1 MAKSKELR
9 KFEIEAITEEIT
21 ANIYKRRNKEV
32 NDFQKSDAFA
42 SARELEKSLK
52 KLSKKKREINKE
64 ISDIKNIIR
73 NEVSKLKHTLKK
85 DDINLYFQEHY
96 PDEDGVLLLEPSVY
110 DIRRKVEQKLTLA
123 LIPNDV
129 RDRLEEIVSQITN
142 ELS

>member
-21 ANIYKRRNKEV
+21 ATIYKRRNKEAK
-32 NDFQKSDAFA
+32 DFQKSDAFA

-52 KLSKKKREINKE
+52 KLSKQKREINKE

-73 NEVSKLKHTLKK
+73 NEVSKLRYTLKR

-96 PDEDGVLLLEPSVY
+96 PDEDGILLLEPSVY
-110 DIRRKVEQKLTLA
+110 EIRKKVEQKLTMA

-129 RDRLEEIVSQITN
+129 RDRLADIVSQITH

>member
-9 KFEIEAITEEIT
+9 KFEIEAITEQIT
-21 ANIYKRRNKEV
+21 ANIVKRRNKEV

-73 NEVSKLKHTLKK
+73 NEVSKLRYTLKR

-110 DIRRKVEQKLTLA
+110 EIRKKVEQKLTMA

-129 RDRLEEIVSQITN
+129 RDRLADIVSQITH

>member
-1 MAKSKELR
+1 MAKNKELR
-9 KFEIEAITEEIT
+9 KFEIEAITEQIT
-21 ANIYKRRNKEV
+21 ATIIKCRNKEV

-52 KLSKKKREINKE
+52 KLSKKRKEINKE

-73 NEVSKLKHTLKK
+73 NEVSKLKHTLKR

-96 PDEDGVLLLEPSVY
+96 PDEDGVLLLEPSIY
-110 DIRRKVEQKLTLA
+110 EIRKKVEQKLTLA
-123 LIPNDV
+123 LIPSDV
-129 RDRLEEIVSQITN
+129 RDRLEEIVFQITN

>member
-21 ANIYKRRNKEV
+21 ANIYKRRNKEAK
-32 NDFQKSDAFA
+32 DFQKSDAFA
-42 SARELEKSLK
+42 SARQLEKSLK
-52 KLSKKKREINKE
+52 KLSKKKKELNKE

-73 NEVSKLKHTLKK
+73 NEVSKLRYTLKR

-110 DIRRKVEQKLTLA
+110 EIRKKVEQKLTMA

-129 RDRLEEIVSQITN
+129 RDRLADIVSQITN

>member
-21 ANIYKRRNKEV
+21 ATIYKRRNKEAK
-32 NDFQKSDAFA
+32 DFQKSDAFA

-52 KLSKKKREINKE
+52 KLSKQKREINKE

-73 NEVSKLKHTLKK
+73 NEVSKLRYTLKR

-110 DIRRKVEQKLTLA
+110 EIRKKVEQKLTMA

-129 RDRLEEIVSQITN
+129 RDKLADIVSQITN

>member
-9 KFEIEAITEEIT
+9 KFEIEAITEQIT
-21 ANIYKRRNKEV
+21 ANIVKRRNKEV

-73 NEVSKLKHTLKK
+73 NEVSKLRYTLKR

-110 DIRRKVEQKLTLA
+110 DIKRKVEQKLTLA

>member
-9 KFEIEAITEEIT
+9 KFEIEAITEQIT
-21 ANIYKRRNKEV
+21 ANIVKRRNKEV

-52 KLSKKKREINKE
+52 KLSKKKKEINKE

-73 NEVSKLKHTLKK
+73 NEVSKLRYTLKR

-110 DIRRKVEQKLTLA
+110 EIRKKVEQKLTMA

-129 RDRLEEIVSQITN
+129 RDRLEEIVSQITH

>member
-21 ANIYKRRNKEV
+21 ANIYKRRNKEAK
-32 NDFQKSDAFA
+32 DFQKSDAFA

-52 KLSKKKREINKE
+52 KLSKKKSELNKE

-73 NEVSKLKHTLKK
+73 NEVSKLRYTLKR

-110 DIRRKVEQKLTLA
+110 EIRKKVEQKLTMA

-129 RDRLEEIVSQITN
+129 RDRLADIVSQITN

>member
-21 ANIYKRRNKEV
+21 ANIYKRRNKEAK
-32 NDFQKSDAFA
+32 DFQKSDAFA

-52 KLSKKKREINKE
+52 KLSKKKRQLNKE

-73 NEVSKLKHTLKK
+73 NEVSKLRYTLKR
-85 DDINLYFQEHY
+85 DDINLYLQEHF
-96 PDEDGVLLLEPSVY
+96 PDEDGVLLLEPSVAH
-110 DIRRKVEQKLTLA
+110 IRAKVEQKLTMA

-129 RDRLEEIVSQITN
+129 RDRLADIVSQITN

>member
-9 KFEIEAITEEIT
+9 KFEIEAITEQIT
-21 ANIYKRRNKEV
+21 ANIIKRRNKEV

-73 NEVSKLKHTLKK
+73 NEVSKLRYTLKR

-96 PDEDGVLLLEPSVY
+96 PDEDGVLLLEPSLY
-110 DIRRKVEQKLTLA
+110 EIRRKVEQKLTLA

>member
-21 ANIYKRRNKEV
+21 ATIYKRRNKEAK
-32 NDFQKSDAFA
+32 DFQKSDAFA

-52 KLSKKKREINKE
+52 KLSKKKKEINKE

-73 NEVSKLKHTLKK
+73 NEVSKLRYTLKR

-110 DIRRKVEQKLTLA
+110 EIRKKVEQKLTMA

-129 RDRLEEIVSQITN
+129 RDKLADIVSQITN

>member
-9 KFEIEAITEEIT
+9 KFEIEAITEQIT
-21 ANIYKRRNKEV
+21 ANIIKRRNKEV
-32 NDFQKSDAFA
+32 NDFQKSDVFA

-73 NEVSKLKHTLKK
+73 NEVSKLRYTLKR

-96 PDEDGVLLLEPSVY
+96 PDEDGVLRLEPSVY
-110 DIRRKVEQKLTLA
+110 DIRKKVEQRNSF
-123 LIPNDV
+123 PNNK
-129 RDRLEEIVSQITN
+129 RIIITP
-142 ELS
+142 L

>member
-9 KFEIEAITEEIT
+9 KFEIEAITEQIT
-21 ANIYKRRNKEV
+21 ANIIKRRNKEV

-42 SARELEKSLK
+42 SVRELEKSLK
-52 KLSKKKREINKE
+52 KLSKKKKEINKE

-73 NEVSKLKHTLKK
+73 NEVSKLRYTLKR

-110 DIRRKVEQKLTLA
+110 DIKRKVEQKLTLA

>member
-21 ANIYKRRNKEV
+21 ATIYKRRNKEAK
-32 NDFQKSDAFA
+32 DFQKSDAFA

-52 KLSKKKREINKE
+52 KLSKQKREINKE

-73 NEVSKLKHTLKK
+73 NEVSKLKYTLKR

-96 PDEDGVLLLEPSVY
+96 PDEDGILLLEPSVY
-110 DIRRKVEQKLTLA
+110 EIRKKVEQKLTMA

-129 RDRLEEIVSQITN
+129 RDRLADIVSQITH

>member
-9 KFEIEAITEEIT
+9 KFEIEAITEQIT
-21 ANIYKRRNKEV
+21 ANIIKRRNKEV
-32 NDFQKSDAFA
+32 NDFQKSDVFA

-73 NEVSKLKHTLKK
+73 NEVSKLRYTLKK

-96 PDEDGVLLLEPSVY
+96 PDEDGVLRLEPSVY
-110 DIRRKVEQKLTLA
+110 DIRKKVEQKLTLA

>member
-21 ANIYKRRNKEV
+21 ATIYKRRNKEAK
-32 NDFQKSDAFA
+32 DFQKSDAFA

-52 KLSKKKREINKE
+52 KLSKQKREINKE

-73 NEVSKLKHTLKK
+73 NEVSKLRYTLKR

-110 DIRRKVEQKLTLA
+110 EIRKKVEQKLTMA

-129 RDRLEEIVSQITN
+129 RDRLADIVSQITH

>member
-21 ANIYKRRNKEV
+21 ANIYKRRNKEAK
-32 NDFQKSDAFA
+32 DFQKSDAFA

-52 KLSKKKREINKE
+52 KLSKKKRQLNKE

-73 NEVSKLKHTLKK
+73 NEVSKLRYTLKR
-85 DDINLYFQEHY
+85 DDINLYLQERF
-96 PDEDGVLLLEPSVY
+96 PDEDGVLLLEPSVAH
-110 DIRRKVEQKLTLA
+110 IRAKVEQKLTMA

-129 RDRLEEIVSQITN
+129 RDRLADIVSQITN

>member
-21 ANIYKRRNKEV
+21 ANIYKRRNKEAK
-32 NDFQKSDAFA
+32 DFQKSDAFA

-52 KLSKKKREINKE
+52 KLSKKKRELNKE

-73 NEVSKLKHTLKK
+73 NEVSKLRYTLKR

-110 DIRRKVEQKLTLA
+110 EIRKKVEQKLTMA

-129 RDRLEEIVSQITN
+129 RDRLADIVSQITN

>member
-9 KFEIEAITEEIT
+9 KFEIEAITEQIT
-21 ANIYKRRNKEV
+21 ANIVKRRNKEV

-52 KLSKKKREINKE
+52 KLSKKKKEINKE

-73 NEVSKLKHTLKK
+73 NEVSKLRYTLKR

-110 DIRRKVEQKLTLA
+110 EIRKKVEQKLTMA

-129 RDRLEEIVSQITN
+129 RDKLADIVSQITH

>member
-21 ANIYKRRNKEV
+21 ANIYKRRNKEAK
-32 NDFQKSDAFA
+32 DFQKSDAFA

-52 KLSKKKREINKE
+52 KLSKKKRELNKE

-73 NEVSKLKHTLKK
+73 NEVSKLRYTLKR

-110 DIRRKVEQKLTLA
+110 DIRKKVEQKLTMA

-129 RDRLEEIVSQITN
+129 RDRLADIVSQITN

>member
-9 KFEIEAITEEIT
+9 KFEIEAITEQIT
-21 ANIYKRRNKEV
+21 ANIIKRRNKEV
-32 NDFQKSDAFA
+32 NDFQKSDVFA

-73 NEVSKLKHTLKK
+73 NEVSKLRYTLKR

-96 PDEDGVLLLEPSVY
+96 PDEDGVLRLEPSVY
-110 DIRRKVEQKLTLA
+110 DIRKKVEQKLTLA

>member
-96 PDEDGVLLLEPSVY
+96 ADDDGVLLLEPSVY

>member
-21 ANIYKRRNKEV
+21 ATIYKRRNKEAK
-32 NDFQKSDAFA
+32 DFQKSDAFA

-52 KLSKKKREINKE
+52 KLSKQKREINKE

-73 NEVSKLKHTLKK
+73 NEVSKLRYTLKR

-110 DIRRKVEQKLTLA
+110 EIRKKVEQKLTMA

-129 RDRLEEIVSQITN
+129 RDKLADIVSQITH

>member
-21 ANIYKRRNKEV
+21 ANIYKRRNKEAK
-32 NDFQKSDAFA
+32 DFQKSDAFA

-73 NEVSKLKHTLKK
+73 NEVSKLRYTLKR

-110 DIRRKVEQKLTLA
+110 EIRKKVEQKLTMA

-129 RDRLEEIVSQITN
+129 RDKLADIVSQITH

>member
-9 KFEIEAITEEIT
+9 KFEIEAITEQIT
-21 ANIYKRRNKEV
+21 ANIVKRRNKEV

-73 NEVSKLKHTLKK
+73 NEVSKLRYTLKR

>member
-9 KFEIEAITEEIT
+9 KFEIEAITEQIT
-21 ANIYKRRNKEV
+21 ANIIKRRNKEAK
-32 NDFQKSDAFA
+32 DFQKSDAFA

-73 NEVSKLKHTLKK
+73 NEVSKLRYTLKR

-96 PDEDGVLLLEPSVY
+96 PDEDGVLRLEPSVY
-110 DIRRKVEQKLTLA
+110 DIRKKVEQKLTLA

>member
-21 ANIYKRRNKEV
+21 ATIYKRRNKEAK
-32 NDFQKSDAFA
+32 DFQKSDAFA

-73 NEVSKLKHTLKK
+73 NEVSKLRYTLKR

-110 DIRRKVEQKLTLA
+110 EIRKKVEQKLTMA

-129 RDRLEEIVSQITN
+129 RDKLADIVSQITH

>member
-9 KFEIEAITEEIT
+9 KFEIEAITEQIT
-21 ANIYKRRNKEV
+21 ANIVKRRNKEV

-52 KLSKKKREINKE
+52 KLSKKKKEINKE

-73 NEVSKLKHTLKK
+73 NEVSKLRYTLKR

-110 DIRRKVEQKLTLA
+110 EIRKKVEQKLTMA

-129 RDRLEEIVSQITN
+129 RDRLADIVSQITH

>member
-9 KFEIEAITEEIT
+9 KFEIEAITEQIT
-21 ANIYKRRNKEV
+21 ANIIKRRNKEV

-52 KLSKKKREINKE
+52 KLSKKKKEINKE

-73 NEVSKLKHTLKK
+73 NEVSKLRYTLKR

-110 DIRRKVEQKLTLA
+110 EIRKKVEQKLTMA

-129 RDRLEEIVSQITN
+129 RDKLADIVSQITH

>member
-21 ANIYKRRNKEV
+21 ANIYKRRNKEAK
-32 NDFQKSDAFA
+32 DFQKSDAFA

-52 KLSKKKREINKE
+52 KLYKKKKELNKE

-73 NEVSKLKHTLKK
+73 NEVSKLRYTLKR

-110 DIRRKVEQKLTLA
+110 EIRKKVEQKLTMA

-129 RDRLEEIVSQITN
+129 RDRLADIVSQITN

>member
-21 ANIYKRRNKEV
+21 ANIYKRRNKEAK
-32 NDFQKSDAFA
+32 DFQKSDAFA

-52 KLSKKKREINKE
+52 KLSKKKRELNKE

-73 NEVSKLKHTLKK
+73 NEVSKLRYTLKR

-96 PDEDGVLLLEPSVY
+96 PDEDGVLLLEPSVAH
-110 DIRRKVEQKLTLA
+110 IRAKVEQKLTMA

-129 RDRLEEIVSQITN
+129 RDRLADIVSQITN

>member
-21 ANIYKRRNKEV
+21 ANIYKRRNKEAK
-32 NDFQKSDAFA
+32 DFQKSDAFA

-52 KLSKKKREINKE
+52 KLSKKKRELNKE

-73 NEVSKLKHTLKK
+73 NEVSKLRYTLKR

-110 DIRRKVEQKLTLA
+110 EIRKKVEQKLTMA

-129 RDRLEEIVSQITN
+129 RDRLADIVSQLTN

>member
-9 KFEIEAITEEIT
+9 KFEIEAITEQIT
-21 ANIYKRRNKEV
+21 ANIIKRRNKEV

-52 KLSKKKREINKE
+52 KLSKKKKEINKE

-73 NEVSKLKHTLKK
+73 NEVSKLRYTLKR

-110 DIRRKVEQKLTLA
+110 DIKRKVEQKLTLA

>member
-9 KFEIEAITEEIT
+9 KFEIEAITEQIT
-21 ANIYKRRNKEV
+21 ANIVKRRNKEV

-73 NEVSKLKHTLKK
+73 NEVSKLRYTLKR

-110 DIRRKVEQKLTLA
+110 DSRRKVVQKLTLA

>member
-21 ANIYKRRNKEV
+21 ANIYKRRNKEAK
-32 NDFQKSDAFA
+32 DFQKSDAFA

-52 KLSKKKREINKE
+52 KLSKKKKELNKE

-73 NEVSKLKHTLKK
+73 NEVSKLRYTLKR

-110 DIRRKVEQKLTLA
+110 EIRKKVEQKLTMA

-129 RDRLEEIVSQITN
+129 RDRLADIVSQITN

>member
-9 KFEIEAITEEIT
+9 KFEIEAITEQIT
-21 ANIYKRRNKEV
+21 ANIIKRRNKEV

-52 KLSKKKREINKE
+52 KLSKKKKEINKE

-73 NEVSKLKHTLKK
+73 NEVSKLRYTLKR

-110 DIRRKVEQKLTLA
+110 EIRKKVEQKLTMA

-129 RDRLEEIVSQITN
+129 RDRLEEIVSQITH